1 MRDNCGI
8 LTKRIALEI
17 KGPDWV
23 PTFLTYYLCDTG
35 QAIQI
40 HLICEMK
47 EDLFTYFS
55 GLYEHQMKFIAN
67 IYWVPIMY

>member
-8 LTKRIALEI
+8 LKKHIALEI
-17 KGPDWV
+17 KKLDWV

-40 HLICEMK
+40 HLICEMNK
-47 EDLFTYFS
+47 EELSTSFAVY
-55 GLYEHQMKFIAN
+55 MN
-67 IYWVPIMY
+67 IKWNS